1 MRQYPDRFI
10 GFAGVD
16 PIKGMDAITE
26 LKNRVERDGF
36 RGAAID
42 PYLARIPADHR
53 RFYPIYAKCC
63 ELNIPI
69 VITTGPATLVRGA
82 VMEDSAVCHID
93 RVACD
98 FPDLKIIIS
107 HGGYPYVSE
116 TIMVVQRN
124 ANVYLDI
131 AEYEQQ
137 PFSEK
142 YIEAA
147 NTIISDK
154 VIFSSAAPFMDF
166 QEQIALYRSLPFTP
180 EVLEKVMYKNACRI
194 LCLLYTS
201 DAADD

>member
-1 MRQYPDRFI
+1 
-10 GFAGVD
+10 
-16 PIKGMDAITE
+16 MDAITE

-63 ELNIPI
+63 ELSIPI

-107 HGGYPYVSE
+107 HGGYRYVSE

-180 EVLEKVMYKNACRI
+180 EVLEKVMYRNACRI
-194 LCLLYTS
+194 LGLPE
-201 DAADD
+201 

>member
-1 MRQYPDRFI
+1 
-10 GFAGVD
+10 
-16 PIKGMDAITE
+16 
-26 LKNRVERDGF
+26 
-36 RGAAID
+36 
-42 PYLARIPADHR
+42 
-53 RFYPIYAKCC
+53 
-63 ELNIPI
+63 
-69 VITTGPATLVRGA
+69 
-82 VMEDSAVCHID
+82 MEDSAVCHID

-154 VIFSSAAPFMDF
+154 VIFSSAA
-166 QEQIALYRSLPFTP
+166 RSWTSRNRSPFTG
-180 EVLEKVMYKNACRI
+180 ACPSLLKCLRSHVQKRMQDTRPSRI
-194 LCLLYTS
+194 VFLHS
-201 DAADD
+201 VS

>member
-1 MRQYPDRFI
+1 M
-10 GFAGVD
+10 
-16 PIKGMDAITE
+16 
-26 LKNRVERDGF
+26 RDGF

-63 ELNIPI
+63 ELSIPI

-124 ANVYLDI
+124 SNVYLDI

-194 LCLLYTS
+194 LGLPE
-201 DAADD
+201 